1 MTFVITFMTRH
12 ILNVVTFMT
21 FVILTGSCAKKLKL
35 HIRFCFAFTSRIGHL
50 QAGIYSNMKSESY
63 TRTQQPR
70 QRARA
75 RVPGLV
81 DKTIDGW
88 DESHKTS
95 VIAIYRVILLVYLEC
110 EYEKETSDVIGR
122 ILASTLDYAHSCGTT
137 AAGVASDMGKALG
150 EIGVQ
155 IKYVAVTC
163 KSHSD
168 FFSFVCVFPLLFF
181 CRREIH

>member
-1 MTFVITFMTRH
+1 MTFVITFMARH
-12 ILNVVTFMT
+12 ILYVVT

-63 TRTQQPR
+63 MRTQQPR

-88 DESHKTS
+88 DDSLKAS
-95 VIAIYRVILLVYLEC
+95 VFALYRVILLVYLEW
-110 EYEKETSDVIGR
+110 ENEKETKDVIDR
-122 ILASTLDYAHSCGTT
+122 ILASTLDYVQSCGTT
-137 AAGVASDMGKALG
+137 AAGVASDMVKALG

-163 KSHSD
+163 KSHSE
-168 FFSFVCVFPLLFF
+168 FFSFVCVFPLFF